1 VVQTVIQIRVSPLAQ
16 FEAQTVMYRWFEDYG
31 YEADIAAL
39 REEHPGLIFF
49 DQYLRA
55 NGWETAEAFAQG

>member
-1 VVQTVIQIRVSPLAQ
+1 MAQ
-16 FEAQTVMYRWFEDYG
+16 FEAQTVMYRWFKDYG

-55 NGWETAEAFAQG
+55 NGWETAEASAQG